1 MFWSCCLRSRHGRAQ
16 KCEFSFRWLLTT
28 LRNWLLSWMTK
39 KNNPSQTPPGKQ
51 LFSSVRNEQK
61 RDLTLTHVLAAQIF
75 PLRCLLTFFSSPKT
89 LFFSINPRKNTRHTD
104 AKDSSDTSRLN
115 KWAERKNI
123 LYKCVPWKFSFHESI
138 GKHCRE
144 RAEHSWIVWTDRAI
158 SSVERIAVIT
168 FREWPT

>member
-1 MFWSCCLRSRHGRAQ
+1 MFWSCCLRSGHGRAQ

-51 LFSSVRNEQK
+51 LGSQRTKEGFNTDTRPCCANLSSSM
-61 RDLTLTHVLAAQIF
+61 LAYFLFLAKN
-75 PLRCLLTFFSSPKT
+75 S
-89 LFFSINPRKNTRHTD
+89 FFSINPRKNTRHTD

-123 LYKCVPWKFSFHESI
+123 LYECVPWKSSFHESI
-138 GKHCRE
+138 GKHCCE
-144 RAEHSWIVWTDRAI
+144 RAEHSRIVWTDRAI
-158 SSVERIAVIT
+158 SGVERIAVIT